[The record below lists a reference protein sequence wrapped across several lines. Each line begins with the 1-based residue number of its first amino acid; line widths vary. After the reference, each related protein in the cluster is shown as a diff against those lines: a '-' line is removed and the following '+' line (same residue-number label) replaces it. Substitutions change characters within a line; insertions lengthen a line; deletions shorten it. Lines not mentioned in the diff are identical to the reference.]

1 MVFLFPV
8 LEGPKK
14 KKEALGEDGPKEIIK
29 KDIKLTDGKT
39 PEN

>member
-14 KKEALGEDGPKEIIK
+14 KKEALGEDGPKEII
-29 KDIKLTDGKT
+29 
-39 PEN
+39 